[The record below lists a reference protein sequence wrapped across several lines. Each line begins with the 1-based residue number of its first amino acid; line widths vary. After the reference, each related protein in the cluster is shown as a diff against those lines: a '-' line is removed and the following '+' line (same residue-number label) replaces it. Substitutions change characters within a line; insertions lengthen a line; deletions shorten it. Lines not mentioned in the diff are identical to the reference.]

1 MSKKA
6 VVVCCVIGLIISA
19 VAFVAMDNGI
29 VACAVS
35 LILLLLWARC
45 ER

>member
-1 MSKKA
+1 MSKKIMVILCA
-6 VVVCCVIGLIISA
+6 VGLIISTGS
-19 VAFVAMDNGI
+19 FVAMDNEI
-29 VACAVS
+29 VACAIS

>member
-6 VVVCCVIGLIISA
+6 MVVCCVIGLVVSA
-19 VAFVAMDNGI
+19 IFFVLMDNGI
-29 VACAVS
+29 VTCAIS

-45 ER
+45 E

>member
-1 MSKKA
+1 MSKK
-6 VVVCCVIGLIISA
+6 ILIICCLLGLLVSA
-19 VAFVAMDNGI
+19 ISFVLMDNAI
-29 VACAVS
+29 VACLIS